1 MLIINY
7 QINNLG
13 LFMGRETILFKS
25 EEKKSASEAAAIIR
39 QLADRVEQGALT
51 LGQNEN
57 RITLDIPQNLV
68 LEIKVEEEEKTKI
81 KRSLE
86 IELEWVVGA
95 EDQGGLVIE

>member
-1 MLIINY
+1 
-7 QINNLG
+7 
-13 LFMGRETILFKS
+13 MGRETILFKS